1 MVTSSSFL
9 SNFLAMSDPKSSRR
23 ALWAFTLPFALFI
36 IFQAVPGLLKGWMS
50 APEQWVY
57 PLQTAACAAALA
69 WYWGEYPQKGTA
81 RGLAFGGLIGVVVL
95 AVWIAPQAVFH
106 AAPRVEAGF
115 NPEPLRGTGWYVA
128 SVGARFVR
136 LAVVVPLL
144 EEIFW
149 RGFLLRYLVRE
160 QFADVPFGTYTH
172 VSFWGVT
179 LGFMLEHQMADWPGA
194 LVAGALYNLVAVR
207 TRSLPAC
214 VLAHAVTNLLLG
226 VYIMQTKQ
234 WGFW

>member
-1 MVTSSSFL
+1 
-9 SNFLAMSDPKSSRR
+9 MSDPQSSRR
-23 ALWAFTLPFALFI
+23 SLWAFTAPFALFI
-36 IFQAVPGLLKGWMS
+36 LLQAVPGLLKGWIA

-57 PLQTAACAAALA
+57 PLQTVVCAAALA
-69 WYWGEYPQKGTA
+69 WYWREYPQKGTA
-81 RGLAFGGLIGVVVL
+81 ANLAFGALVGVAVL
-95 AVWIAPQAVFH
+95 AVWISPQAVFH
-106 AAPRVEAGF
+106 AAPRVGPGF
-115 NPEPLRGTGWYVA
+115 NPEPLRGTGWYLA
-128 SVGARFVR
+128 SVGARLVR

-160 QFADVPFGTYTH
+160 NFVAVPFGTYTH

-179 LGFMLEHQMADWPGA
+179 LGFMLEHQMADWPAA

-214 VLAHAVTNLLLG
+214 VLAHGVTNLLLG
-226 VYIMQTKQ
+226 GYIMQTKQ